1 MERNFASALGAV
13 VALTLVVLL
22 GSAARA
28 AEGSVGATLPPWQR
42 GFLDIHQIATGRG
55 NAALVVCPDG
65 TSILID
71 AGAASGGPD
80 VSCPVRPD
88 ASRRPGEWIARYAL
102 RHLRAAERAEID
114 TLVVSHLHPDHL
126 GDATPESPKS
136 ARGDYVLTGVTDVA
150 ELLPIGTVVD
160 RGFPDY
166 AYPKPWP
173 ARFALNYFAFIAA
186 RQKAGA
192 ANERVRVGVA
202 DQIRLRRA
210 ADTFPSFVV
219 RTIAANGVV
228 WTGQGEAVSSAVPAL
243 KDLAAADYPDENL
256 CSIALRL
263 SYGKFDFYTGGDLHC
278 DTADGTQPWRDL
290 ETPAARA
297 TGPVEV
303 AVTNHHAY
311 FDAIGAESVR
321 ALQPRVWVVPAWHLT
336 HLAMAGLERM
346 LSDRL
351 YAGPRDVLAT
361 DLMPATK
368 LLNERFIKKVASLA
382 GHVVVRVSPGGDEFR
397 VFVTGNEDEN
407 DTVNLILGPYRCR

>member
-1 MERNFASALGAV
+1 MWRGIIGAV
-13 VALTLVVLL
+13 VALTGV
-22 GSAARA
+22 AAGA
-28 AEGSVGATLPPWQR
+28 AEGQVGAPLPAWQR
-42 GFLDIHQIATGRG
+42 GYLDIHQIATGRG
-55 NAALVVCPDG
+55 NAALIVGPDG
-65 TSILID
+65 TSMMID

-102 RHLRAAERAEID
+102 RQLRATGRAEID
-114 TLVVSHLHPDHL
+114 TLVVTHLHPDHL

-136 ARGDYVLTGVTDVA
+136 ARGAYLLTGVTDVA
-150 ELLPIGTVVD
+150 ELLPIGTVID

-173 ARFALNYFAFIAA
+173 ARFALNYFAFIAV

-192 ANERVRVGVA
+192 TNERIRVGAA

-210 ADTFPSFVV
+210 VEAFPTFAV

-228 WTGQGEAVSSAVPAL
+228 WTGRGEATQTAVPAL
-243 KDLAAADYPDENL
+243 STLAAADYPDENL
-256 CSIALRL
+256 CSIALRV

-278 DTADGTQPWRDL
+278 DTADGTLPWKDL
-290 ETPAARA
+290 ETPVARA

-303 AVTNHHAY
+303 AVANHHAY

-321 ALQPRVWVVPAWHLT
+321 AMQPRVWVVPAWHLT
-336 HLAMAGLERM
+336 HLNIAGLERM
-346 LSDRL
+346 LSERL
-351 YAGPRDVLAT
+351 YAGPREVLAT

-397 VFVTGNEDEN
+397 VFVTGNGDEK
-407 DTVNLILGPYRCR
+407 DTVKLVLGPYRCR

>member
-1 MERNFASALGAV
+1 MWRAIIGAM
-13 VALTLVVLL
+13 VALTGV
-22 GSAARA
+22 AAGA
-28 AEGSVGATLPPWQR
+28 AEGQVGAPLPPWQR
-42 GFLDIHQIATGRG
+42 GYLDIHQIATGRG
-55 NAALVVCPDG
+55 NAALVVGPDG
-65 TSILID
+65 TSMMID

-88 ASRRPGEWIARYAL
+88 GSRRPGEWIARYAL
-102 RHLRAAERAEID
+102 RQLRATGRAEID
-114 TLVVSHLHPDHL
+114 TLVVTHLHPDHL

-150 ELLPIGTVVD
+150 ELVPIGTVID

-192 ANERVRVGVA
+192 TNERVRVGAA

-210 ADTFPSFVV
+210 AEAFPTFAV
-219 RTIAANGVV
+219 RAIAANGVV
-228 WTGQGEAVSSAVPAL
+228 WTGRGDATQTAVPAL
-243 KDLAAADYPDENL
+243 STLAAADYPDENL

-278 DTADGTQPWRDL
+278 DTADGTLPWKDL
-290 ETPAARA
+290 ETPVARA

-303 AVTNHHAY
+303 VVTNHHAY

-346 LSDRL
+346 LSERL

-397 VFVTGNEDEN
+397 VFVTGNDDEK
-407 DTVNLILGPYRCR
+407 DTVKLVLGPYRCQ

>member
-1 MERNFASALGAV
+1 MGC
-13 VALTLVVLL
+13 
-22 GSAARA
+22 A
-28 AEGSVGATLPPWQR
+28 AEVGAPLPPWQR

-55 NAALVVCPDG
+55 NAALIVCPDG
-65 TSILID
+65 TSIMID

-80 VSCPVRPD
+80 VSCPPRPD
-88 ASRRPGEWIARYAL
+88 ASRRPGEWIARYAS
-102 RHLRAAERAEID
+102 RHLHATGRAGLD
-114 TLVVSHLHPDHL
+114 YLVVTHLHPDHL

-136 ARGDYVLTGVTDVA
+136 ARGDYVRTGVTDVA
-150 ELLPIGTVVD
+150 ELLPIGIVID

-186 RQKAGA
+186 RRKAGA
-192 ANERVRVGVA
+192 ANERVRVGAA
-202 DQIRLRRA
+202 DQIRLRQA
-210 ADTFPSFVV
+210 AEAFPTFAV

-228 WTGQGEAVSSAVPAL
+228 WTGHGDATSSAVPAL
-243 KDLAAADYPDENL
+243 KDLATADYPDENL

-290 ETPAARA
+290 ETPVALA

-346 LSDRL
+346 LSERL
-351 YAGPRDVLAT
+351 YPGPRDVLAT

-397 VFVTGNEDEN
+397 VYVTGNDDEK
-407 DTVNLILGPYRCR
+407 DTVKLILGPYRCG